1 MLDPQDLHE
10 VDSDVPDLSGAV
22 LLHHLEGFVDAGS
35 AGRGLTDHLLGA
47 LEHRV
52 IARFDIDQLID
63 YRSRRPS
70 MTYAVD
76 HWAHYPAHE
85 LVVHLLRD
93 AEGMPFLLLSGPEPD
108 FQWERF
114 TSAVQGLIGRWGVRL
129 SVGFHG
135 IPMSAPHTRPLGIT
149 AHATRSEL
157 VNQHHPWPSR
167 LQVPASAS
175 AVLEF
180 RLGQAGHD
188 AVGFAAHIPHY
199 LVQATYPAGSVL
211 LLNAVTEATGLT
223 LPDGA
228 LREAAER
235 ADQEIN
241 RQVGESEEVIEVVRA
256 LEAQYDTY
264 AEGAARGNLLDSMT
278 GPLPTA
284 DELGSAFEQFL
295 ADQQG
300 NGGRQDD

>member
-93 AEGMPFLLLSGPEPD
+93 TEGMPFLLLSGPEPD